1 MTRIHRIAVVT
12 TGLTLLA
19 SMLLST
25 AGYSELQTDST
36 RQQIQQ
42 AVASGNVQTVI
53 EALPILESLWP
64 QSMGDYFRSAEEI
77 ARFFDNAEGEP
88 GVQQVLEDLY
98 AAILNKRCPE
108 DADYSHAILYFEC
121 KATVVR
127 HSSQYAS
134 MRYNKP
140 HLVAVSRFL
149 GEIRDRK
156 LPNYESKLI
165 FFREAEVRAL
175 NEAGVCF
182 ASELSDP
189 AHIAAYEKA
198 RKEDVTTRDN
208 YRLQMTLFRADSSI
222 TSKLLHACKQLRHD
236 GKLDEAFANEVAENA
251 RLTKEEREMRYPF
264 DKNK

>member
-1 MTRIHRIAVVT
+1 MKYLLYISLMVIFSSR
-12 TGLTLLA
+12 TLLSPVYA
-19 SMLLST
+19 DV
-25 AGYSELQTDST
+25 QTEAT
-36 RQQIQQ
+36 RQRISEAIATGNIQ
-42 AVASGNVQTVI
+42 SVI
-53 EALPILESLWP
+53 ATLPTLELLWP

-165 FFREAEVRAL
+165 FFREAEVSAL

-222 TSKLLHACKQLRHD
+222 TSKLLHACKQLRHG

-251 RLTKEEREMRYPF
+251 RLTEEEREMRYPF